1 MDLTYPLGVW
11 YASSMKKK
19 GTCHKNKLTSLRRI
33 EGQVRGV
40 QKMIEAERYCV
51 DILNAT
57 SAIIGALKRVEAN
70 ILKDHLNTC
79 AQTAFEGKS
88 KKQKEE
94 KLNEL
99 FDLLDKFR
107 R

>member
-1 MDLTYPLGVW
+1 
-11 YASSMKKK
+11 
-19 GTCHKNKLTSLRRI
+19 
-33 EGQVRGV
+33 
-40 QKMIEAERYCV
+40 MIEDERYCV

-70 ILKDHLNTC
+70 ILKDHLNAC

-88 KKQKEE
+88 KKQKDE

>member
-1 MDLTYPLGVW
+1 
-11 YASSMKKK
+11 MKK
-19 GTCHKNKLTSLRRI
+19 GACHHDKLVALKRI

-40 QKMIEAERYCV
+40 QKMVEGNRYCV

-57 SAIIGALKRVEAN
+57 SAVMGALRKVESR

-88 KKQKEE
+88 RRQKKE
-94 KLNEL
+94 KLKEIYS
-99 FDLLDKFR
+99 LLEGFR
-107 R
+107 K

>member
-1 MDLTYPLGVW
+1 
-11 YASSMKKK
+11 MKKK
-19 GTCHKNKLTSLRRI
+19 GTCHHNKLTALRRI

-40 QKMIEAERYCV
+40 QKMIEDERYCV
-51 DILNAT
+51 DILNAVG
-57 SAIIGALKRVEAN
+57 AIIGALKRVEAN
-70 ILKDHLNTC
+70 ILKDHLNAC

-88 KKQKEE
+88 KKQKDE

>member
-1 MDLTYPLGVW
+1 
-11 YASSMKKK
+11 
-19 GTCHKNKLTSLRRI
+19 
-33 EGQVRGV
+33 VRGV
-40 QKMIEAERYCV
+40 QKMIDDERYCV

-57 SAIIGALKRVEAN
+57 GAIIGALKRVEAN
-70 ILKDHLNTC
+70 ILKDHLNAC

-88 KKQKEE
+88 QKQKNE

-99 FDLLDKFR
+99 FSLLDKFR

>member
-1 MDLTYPLGVW
+1 MQ
-11 YASSMKKK
+11 KK
-19 GTCHKNKLTSLRRI
+19 GTCHHSKIPALRRI

-40 QKMIEAERYCV
+40 QKMIEEERYCV

-57 SAIIGALKRVEAN
+57 GAIIGALKRVEAN
-70 ILKDHLNTC
+70 ILKDHLNAC
-79 AQTAFEGKS
+79 AKTAFEGKS
-88 KKQKEE
+88 RRQKDE

-99 FDLLDKFR
+99 FELLDKFR